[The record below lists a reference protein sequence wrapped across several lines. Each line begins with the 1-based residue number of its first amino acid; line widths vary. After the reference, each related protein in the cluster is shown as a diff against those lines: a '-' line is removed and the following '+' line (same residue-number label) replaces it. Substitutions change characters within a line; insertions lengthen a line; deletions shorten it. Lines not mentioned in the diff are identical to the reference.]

1 MDDRM
6 RTKND
11 RIERAHMEAITRIK
25 GRLREGFGGLR
36 RTLVEVFDQLYI
48 QGIDLDDVF
57 KDDTEDIIFNFNYDL
72 PIHKS
77 QITNKLSLDF
87 SASLKLIERN
97 KKASHKHSKKLIK
110 DNSIHELPR
119 TLAQSNSK
127 P

>member
-48 QGIDLDDVF
+48 
-57 KDDTEDIIFNFNYDL
+57 
-72 PIHKS
+72 
-77 QITNKLSLDF
+77 
-87 SASLKLIERN
+87 
-97 KKASHKHSKKLIK
+97 
-110 DNSIHELPR
+110 
-119 TLAQSNSK
+119 
-127 P
+127 